1 VGEFDMSNQ
10 QTISQLHLLKL
21 QGMCTSYEEQQHSS
35 TIQPLSFDER
45 FSLLVDAE
53 VHSRKQKRQQR
64 LLQLARLKISSA
76 CIEDIKYSPGR
87 SLDRQQISTL
97 ASCDWIRQQRH
108 IILTGPTGAG
118 KTWLGCAFAQQ
129 AIRKDITVLYRRTAR
144 LLEELEIA
152 HSDGTLPKLR
162 MQLAK
167 PNLLLLDDWGLAP
180 MKARSQ
186 HDLLELVDDRSG
198 TGSLLITSQLPVSEW
213 HKYLG
218 GQSIADAILDRILHR
233 AYVIEVQGESMRRA
247 DKKSKEMV

>member
-1 VGEFDMSNQ
+1 MGNQ
-10 QTISQLHLLKL
+10 QTVLQLHQLKL
-21 QGMCTSYEEQQHSS
+21 QGMCASYEDQQHNSALHS
-35 TIQPLSFDER
+35 LNFDER
-45 FSLLVDAE
+45 LSLLVDAE
-53 VHSRKQKRQQR
+53 IQSRKQKRQQR
-64 LLQLARLKISSA
+64 LLQQAKLKMSSA
-76 CIEDIKYSPGR
+76 CIEDIKYTAGR
-87 SLDRQQISTL
+87 SLDRQQISAL
-97 ASCDWIRQQRH
+97 ASCDWIKQQRH

-129 AIRKDITVLYRRTAR
+129 AIRKDMTVLYRRTTR
-144 LLEELEIA
+144 LLEDMEIA

-162 MQLAK
+162 LQLAK
-167 PNLLLLDDWGLAP
+167 PHLIMLDDWGLAP

-233 AYVIEVQGESMRRA
+233 AYIIEIHGESMR
-247 DKKSKEMV
+247 KKTNNKEGA

>member
-1 VGEFDMSNQ
+1 MSNQ
-10 QTISQLHLLKL
+10 QTVTQLNQLKL
-21 QGMCTSYEEQQHSS
+21 QGMCASYEEQQNNS
-35 TIQPLSFDER
+35 TIQSLSFDER

-53 VHSRKQKRQQR
+53 VHGRKQKRQQR
-64 LLQLARLKISSA
+64 LLQQAKLKMSSA
-76 CIEDIKYSPGR
+76 CIEDVKYTAGR

-118 KTWLGCAFAQQ
+118 KTWVGCAFAQQ
-129 AIRKDITVLYRRTAR
+129 AIRKDMTVLYRRTTR
-144 LLEELEIA
+144 LLEDMEIA

-162 MQLAK
+162 LQLAK
-167 PNLLLLDDWGLAP
+167 PNLIMLDDWGLAP

-198 TGSLLITSQLPVSEW
+198 SGSLLITSQLPVSEW

-218 GQSIADAILDRILHR
+218 GQSLADAILDRILHR
-233 AYVIEVQGESMRRA
+233 AYIIEIQGESMRRS
-247 DKKSKEMV
+247 DKKAKEVV